1 MNATNEELTLC
12 PFLNLIARGL
22 INMIGCVIASVGCC
36 DLLMALQSG
45 WVIAYSTYKLT
56 THGVYFFTN
65 WLNDFLA
72 SA

>member
-1 MNATNEELTLC
+1 MNATNKQLTFC
-12 PFLNLIARGL
+12 PFLPLIARGL
-22 INMIGCVIASVGCC
+22 ISMMGCVIASVGYC
-36 DLLMALQSG
+36 DLLMALKSG
-45 WVIAYSTYKLT
+45 WVIAYSTDKLT